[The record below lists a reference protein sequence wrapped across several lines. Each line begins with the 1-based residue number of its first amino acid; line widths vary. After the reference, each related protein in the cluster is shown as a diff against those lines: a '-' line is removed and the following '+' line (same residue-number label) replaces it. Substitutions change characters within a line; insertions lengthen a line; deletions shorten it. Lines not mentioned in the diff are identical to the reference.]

1 MLSRLDDIIYP
12 NRCEVIEIEASHRY
26 IYPIFKNGSS
36 SLLEHARQQNYKI
49 LINQQIKRAP
59 IIDVILRDPLSRYI
73 SGTQTFVHDIK
84 KENPT
89 LDVDTILYFAENYLF
104 LNRHYAP
111 QLSWLINLS
120 QYTDTKLRL
129 HNMEALSTFTPL
141 TWSPANDIQFDQ
153 TVLNKLSNNIHNEMY
168 LRLDNLLLQL
178 IGQELTFKEILAYL
192 KQQDPQAYQKL
203 QCIALD

>member
-12 NRCEVIEIEASHRY
+12 NRCEVIEIEASQRY

-36 SLLEHARQQNYKI
+36 SLIEHARQQNYKI
-49 LINQQIKRAP
+49 LINEQIKRAP
-59 IIDVILRDPLSRYI
+59 IIDVILRDPLLRYI
-73 SGTQTFVHDIK
+73 SGVQKFVHDVK

-120 QYTDTKLRL
+120 RYADAKLRL
-129 HNMEALSTFTPL
+129 HNMGTLSTFTPL
-141 TWSPANDIQFDQ
+141 TWTPPKDIQFDQ
-153 TVLNKLSNNIHNEMY
+153 TVSDRQSNNIHNKMY

>member
-1 MLSRLDDIIYP
+1 M
-12 NRCEVIEIEASHRY
+12 
-26 IYPIFKNGSS
+26 
-36 SLLEHARQQNYKI
+36 
-49 LINQQIKRAP
+49 
-59 IIDVILRDPLSRYI
+59 
-73 SGTQTFVHDIK
+73 
-84 KENPT
+84 
-89 LDVDTILYFAENYLF
+89 DVDTILYFAENYLF

-120 QYTDTKLRL
+120 RYADAKLRL
-129 HNMEALSTFTPL
+129 HSMEALSTFTPL
-141 TWSPANDIQFDQ
+141 TWTPPKDIQFDQ
-153 TVLNKLSNNIHNEMY
+153 TVLDKLSNNVHNEMY